1 MACGFCYAGKRLSN
15 SVQTR
20 PAMHQFE
27 TDYLIVGAG
36 ATGLSFA
43 DTLLKESD
51 AHITI
56 VDKHAQPGGHW
67 NDAYPFVGLH
77 QPSAFY
83 GVNSLELGSGR
94 KDSIGHNAGLYELA
108 SGAEVSSYFQKVMHQ
123 VLLPSGRVRYL
134 PLSTFMGMSG
144 DVASVQSVLSGQET
158 TVKVRKKRVDATYFS
173 PNVPA
178 TSAPKYRVAEGV
190 RLVTPTQLTQIW
202 NSSQEPP
209 AHFCIVGAGKTAMD
223 VGVWLL
229 GCGASAESVS
239 WVMPRDSWLVNRLT
253 TQPSEEFFQH
263 SIGGMAQQLKAI
275 ALATSIEDLFL
286 RLEASGQMLRIDRQ
300 QTPTMF
306 HYATISEGEVQILRQ
321 ITQVIRKGRVR
332 AIEPDAVMLEQG
344 RQAMP
349 PGTLYIDCT
358 ASAVQANDGG
368 FNATEPMFQPGKI
381 VPQFVRAP
389 MVTFSASV
397 CAYVEAHYYDD
408 ATKNKLCTPVP
419 FPRNVAGWLQST
431 MGNMTNQAI
440 WSADK
445 SLRNWMR
452 DTRLDGF
459 GKLTANLSA
468 DEAEKLAILA
478 DMKQYGMGAMGN
490 VKRLLSGHL

>member
-1 MACGFCYAGKRLSN
+1 
-15 SVQTR
+15 
-20 PAMHQFE
+20 MHPSE

-43 DTLLKESD
+43 DTLLKECD

-134 PLSTFMGMSG
+134 PLSMFMGMSADG
-144 DVASVQSVLSGQET
+144 ANLKSILSGQET
-158 TVKVRKKRVDATYFS
+158 TLKVRKKRVDASYFS
-173 PNVPA
+173 PDVPA
-178 TSAPKYRVAEGV
+178 TSAPKYSVAEGV

-202 NSSQEPP
+202 NDNQTPP

-229 GCGASAESVS
+229 GCGAPAQSVS

-253 TQPSEEFFQH
+253 TQPGDEFFQQ
-263 SIGGMAQQLKAI
+263 SVGGMAQQLKAI
-275 ALATSIEDLFL
+275 AQAATIEDLFV
-286 RLEASGQMLRIDRQ
+286 RLEACGQMLRIDRQ

-332 AIEPDAVMLEQG
+332 SIESDAVVLEQG

-349 PGTLYIDCT
+349 RATLYIDCT
-358 ASAVQANDGG
+358 ASAVQASDGSH
-368 FNATEPMFQPGKI
+368 NASEPMFQPGKI
-381 VPQFVRAP
+381 VPQLVRAP
-389 MVTFSASV
+389 MVTFSAAV
-397 CAYVEAHYYDD
+397 CAYVEAHYDDD

-419 FPRNVAGWLQST
+419 FPRNVAGWVQST
-431 MGNMTNQAI
+431 IGNMANQVA

-445 SLRNWMR
+445 SLRTWMR
-452 DTRLDGF
+452 NTRLDGF

-468 DEAEKLAILA
+468 DETEKLATVA
-478 DMKQYGMGAMGN
+478 DIRQYGMGAMGN
-490 VKRLLSGHL
+490 MKKLLSGQ

>member
-1 MACGFCYAGKRLSN
+1 M
-15 SVQTR
+15 
-20 PAMHQFE
+20 PQFE
-27 TDYLIVGAG
+27 TDYLIVGSG

-51 AHITI
+51 AHIII

-77 QPSAFY
+77 QPSALY

-94 KDSIGHNAGLYELA
+94 KDSIGHNARLYELA

-123 VLLPSGRVRYL
+123 VLLPSGRVRYM
-134 PLSTFMGMSG
+134 PLSTFTGMSADG
-144 DVASVQSVLSGQET
+144 ANVQAILSGQET

-173 PNVPA
+173 PDVPA
-178 TSAPKYRVAEGV
+178 TSAPKYNVADGV

-202 NSSQEPP
+202 NSNQQSP

-229 GCGASAESVS
+229 GCGALTEAVS
-239 WVMPRDSWLVNRLT
+239 WVMPRDSWLINRLT
-253 TQPSEEFFQH
+253 TQPGEEFFQH
-263 SIGGMAQQLKAI
+263 SVGGMAQQLKAI
-275 ALATSIEDLFL
+275 AQATSIEDLFF

-321 ITQVIRKGRVR
+321 ITQVIRKGRVH
-332 AIEPDAVMLEQG
+332 AIESDALVLAHG
-344 RQAMP
+344 RHAMP

-358 ASAVQANDGG
+358 ASAVQANDGS
-368 FNATEPMFQPGKI
+368 FNATEPIFQPSRI
-381 VPQFVRAP
+381 FPQLVRAP
-389 MVTFSASV
+389 MVSFSSAV
-397 CAYVEAHYYDD
+397 CAYVEVHYDD
-408 ATKNKLCTPVP
+408 DVTKNKLCTPVP
-419 FPRNVAGWLQST
+419 FPRNVAGWVQST
-431 MGNMTNQAI
+431 MGNMANQVA
-440 WSADK
+440 WSANK

-459 GKLTANLSA
+459 GKLTANLNA
-468 DEAEKLAILA
+468 DEADKLATLA
-478 DMKQYGMGAMGN
+478 DIKQYGMAAMGN
-490 VKRLLSGHL
+490 VKTLLSRQ